1 MASLGFIGLGV
12 MGGRIAKRLLDAGH
26 TVTGYNRTKAK
37 AQWLLDA
44 GMRWADTPRA
54 VAENAEVIFS
64 MVTDTSAVQEIVNG
78 SRGILPALKAG
89 KVYVDMSTIDPDVSR
104 ELAEQ
109 VAAQGARMLEAP
121 VSGSAI
127 TIEQGNLSMMVA
139 GDQATFEQ
147 IRPVLLDIAPRVNY
161 VGDNGQALLMKIAL
175 NLTLPVQFLAFCE
188 GVLLAEKGGVPRETA
203 VEVFLNSAVV
213 SHAMRFRCPLVVK
226 KEDEVWFNV
235 DMMQKDML
243 LALEIGRKSGVP
255 MASAALANEYLTAA
269 RGLGLAEEDFAA
281 IFEVVA
287 RMSGM

>member
-26 TVTGYNRTKAK
+26 TVTGYNRTKAR

-44 GMRWADTPRA
+44 GMQWAETPRA
-54 VAENAEVIFS
+54 VAENAAVIFS
-64 MVTDTSAVQEIVNG
+64 MVTNTAAVQEIASG
-78 SRGILPALKAG
+78 PRGILAALAPG
-89 KVYVDMSTIDPDVSR
+89 KIYIDMSTINPDVSR

-109 VAAQGARMLEAP
+109 VAAKGARMLDAP

-127 TIEQGNLSMMVA
+127 TIEQGNLSIMVG
-139 GDQATFEQ
+139 GDQATFERALP
-147 IRPVLLDIAPRVNY
+147 ILLAIGPKVNY
-161 VGDNGQALLMKIAL
+161 VGSNGQALLMKIAL

-188 GVLLAEKGGVPRETA
+188 GVLLAEKGGIPRETA
-203 VEVFLNSAVV
+203 VAVFLNSATV
-213 SHAMRFRCPLVVK
+213 SPAMKFRCPLVVK

-287 RMSGM
+287 RMSGL